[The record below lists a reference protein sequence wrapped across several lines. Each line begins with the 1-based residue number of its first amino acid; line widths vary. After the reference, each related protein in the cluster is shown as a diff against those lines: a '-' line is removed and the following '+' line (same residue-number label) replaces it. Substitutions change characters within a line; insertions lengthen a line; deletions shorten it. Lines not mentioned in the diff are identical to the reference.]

1 MLKFSA
7 HGRILSRN
15 QVPVL
20 RVLLPHILSRADNAF
35 LALLV
40 SKITFMVKINSSNS
54 VLGSE

>member
-1 MLKFSA
+1 MFEFQA
-7 HGRILSRN
+7 QGRTLSRN

-20 RVLLPHILSRADNAF
+20 LALSPHIVSKADNAF

-40 SKITFMVKINSSNS
+40 SKITFMVKINSNNS

>member
-1 MLKFSA
+1 MPLA
-7 HGRILSRN
+7 LS
-15 QVPVL
+15 
-20 RVLLPHILSRADNAF
+20 PHILSKADNAF